1 MKNIKLLVGLLIISF
16 GISLVSGCSVFRGQE
31 TMGQYVDGSNITAT
45 VKRLLVQDKDTS
57 SANINVKT
65 LAGIVQLSGFAKTEY
80 EKERAGQIAASVNGV
95 TEVHNNL
102 IVREP
107 K

>member
-1 MKNIKLLVGLLIISF
+1 MRKIKLLVSLLIVSF
-16 GISLVSGCSVFRGQE
+16 GVSLVSGCSVFRGQE
-31 TMGQYVDGSNITAT
+31 SMGQYVDGSNITAT
-45 VKRLLVQDKDTS
+45 VKRLLVQDKNTS

-65 LAGIVQLSGFAKTEY
+65 LAGVVQLSGFAKSQY
-80 EKERAGQIAASVNGV
+80 EKDRAGQIAASVNGV